1 MILSKNRINRS
12 TSKRAFQCWWE
23 FLSLKKLSG
32 PNSQR
37 LGRISCGTSESPH
50 SECPKIPSKYLKL
63 ICVVILIAIL
73 HGCQAGNQPKL
84 ELANELPET
93 EVNSLGMNFH
103 LIRPSQGHDTMLGT
117 SQQKPIQ
124 WEGAA
129 FRPFYVGIH
138 EVTIAQFRTFVEATG
153 YLTDAETDEIR
164 GGLGLVNKVPTQ
176 DEPFSWR
183 ETGFSQSDQHPVVN
197 VSWNDAQAF
206 VEWLSEKEGR
216 TYRLPTE
223 AEWEFACRGGVYA
236 QFSHGDDP
244 EQLFLVANIADRS
257 FAAEFPQ
264 MKGPTQSTDG
274 HAFTAPVGT
283 FAPNPYGLFD
293 MHGNVSEWCSD
304 WWRPVQ
310 SRDISNPSRPRN
322 GSFKVYR
329 GGSWLSYPWQATVAH
344 RQFVSPSLRDYTIGF
359 RVVLEP
365 ARKSP

>member
-1 MILSKNRINRS
+1 MARRS
-12 TSKRAFQCWWE
+12 FALARAECW
-23 FLSLKKLSG
+23 
-32 PNSQR
+32 
-37 LGRISCGTSESPH
+37 
-50 SECPKIPSKYLKL
+50 KIPTKSVNL
-63 ICVVILIAIL
+63 IGLVISMMLL
-73 HGCQAGNQPKL
+73 FGCQSGSDPEFDQSAD
-84 ELANELPET
+84 LPET
-93 EVNSLGMNFH
+93 EMNSLGMTFH
-103 LIRPSQGHDTMLGT
+103 LMRPGHGPSTRLGETPRKT
-117 SQQKPIQ
+117 SHSSSV
-124 WEGAA
+124 A

-274 HAFTAPVGT
+274 YAFTAPVGT

-304 WWRPVQ
+304 WWRPVE

-329 GGSWLSYPWQATVAH
+329 GGSWLSYPWQATVSH

-365 ARKSP
+365 ARQSP